1 MKKLSLFTLLLILVS
16 SCSNKLTKEEAV
28 TLLQEFYPQYCTS
41 KRITKHSYSYAGYR
55 TEKKDKEAL
64 KIFRNL
70 EKQGLVT
77 VKLNTSGFTANP
89 DKKYTILPTSQSLD
103 TYGTGFPISQIMFS
117 EVVAISQTDNEAIV
131 RYKVKNEETP
141 YHALHVNKNTYSS
154 KKRYDCD
161 KTEWEQEVTLIKF
174 DDGWRLKKNSK

>member
-16 SCSNKLTKEEAV
+16 SCSSKLTKEEAATV
-28 TLLQEFYPQYCTS
+28 IKEYFPQYCTS
-41 KRITKHSYSYAGYR
+41 KRITKHSYSYARYG
-55 TEKKDKEAL
+55 TDKEDREAL

-70 EKQGLVT
+70 EKQGLVN
-77 VKLNTSGFTANP
+77 VKLSITGITSNP
-89 DKKYTILPTSQSLD
+89 DKDYSITPTSQSLD
-103 TYGTGFPISQIMFS
+103 TYGAGFPITKMTFS
-117 EVVAISQTDNEAIV
+117 EIVAISQTENEAIV

-141 YHALHVNKNTYSS
+141 YHTLHVHKNTYSS

-174 DDGWRLKKNSK
+174 DDGWRLKK